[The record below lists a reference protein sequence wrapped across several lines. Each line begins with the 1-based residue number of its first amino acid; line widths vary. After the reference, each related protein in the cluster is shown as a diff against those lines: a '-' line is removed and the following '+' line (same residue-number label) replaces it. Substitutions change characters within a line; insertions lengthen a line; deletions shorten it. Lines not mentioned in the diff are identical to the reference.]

1 MEKNESHVYEPQFGM
16 LLMLFQWR
24 FLMKTGIRWM
34 INHTPSF
41 CFLHG
46 SSIDVQKT
54 SVINNEG
61 SKDSKCL
68 LLSKYTAPLQTAT

>member
-1 MEKNESHVYEPQFGM
+1 MEKNESHVYEPQLGM
-16 LLMLFQWR
+16 LLMLFQLK
-24 FLMKTGIRWM
+24 FLMKTRIQRI
-34 INHTPSF
+34 INHTLSF

-61 SKDSKCL
+61 SKDSKCFL
-68 LLSKYTAPLQTAT
+68 FS